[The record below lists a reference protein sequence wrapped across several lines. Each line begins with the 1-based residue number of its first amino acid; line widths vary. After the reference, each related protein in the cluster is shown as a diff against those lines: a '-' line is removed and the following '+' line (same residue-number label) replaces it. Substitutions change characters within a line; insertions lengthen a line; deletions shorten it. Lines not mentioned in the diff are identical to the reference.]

1 MEYVTPETKLSKES
15 RMYLSPPDTSQ
26 LEVEAIT
33 NIILKHGI
41 GPSGENIS
49 IFEQEIAQYCHSKF
63 GVALSSG
70 TSALHLGLL
79 ALGVKAGDEVVVP
92 TLTFGATAF
101 AVDYIGAKPIFLD
114 VENQSWNLDPEL
126 LEKFLQERS
135 KSGNLPK
142 VIITV
147 DLFGRVCNYD
157 SILNIAKHYEIPI
170 LADAAEALGAQYKGS
185 NSGNFGE
192 VNVLSFNGNKIITTS
207 GGGMILTENL
217 EIANKIRYW
226 SNQSREQ
233 LPWYEHNE
241 IGYNYRMSNL
251 LATLG
256 RAQLSRLPEL
266 IKRRR
271 RNRDLYLQALG
282 SVSGLSVQLDPP
294 WGNSNAWLTTIT
306 LDSKLFPGAPKRI
319 REKLELSNIESRP
332 VWKPLHLQPVYKS
345 AKKYLSGY
353 ADQIYSEG
361 LCLPSG
367 STMSDEDVQ
376 RVSNLILSSIK
387 NVQ

>member
-1 MEYVTPETKLSKES
+1 MEYVTPETKLSQES

-26 LEVEAIT
+26 LEVDALT
-33 NIILKHGI
+33 NTVLKYGI
-41 GPSGENIS
+41 GPSGKNIS

-70 TSALHLGLL
+70 TSALHLGLM
-79 ALGVKAGDEVVVP
+79 ALGVKAGDEVAVP

-101 AVDYIGAKPIFLD
+101 AVDYIGAKPVFLD
-114 VENQSWNLDPEL
+114 VENQSWNLDSEL

-135 KSGNLPK
+135 KTGNLPK
-142 VIITV
+142 AIITV
-147 DLFGRVCNYD
+147 DLFGRVCNYE
-157 SILNIAKHYEIPI
+157 SILKIAKQYDIPI
-170 LADAAEALGAQYKGS
+170 LADAAEALGAQYKGR
-185 NSGNFGE
+185 NSGNFGK

-207 GGGMILTENL
+207 GGGMVLTDDL
-217 EIANKIRYW
+217 EIANKVRYW
-226 SNQSREQ
+226 ANQSREQ

-271 RNRDLYLQALG
+271 RNRDLYSQALG

-306 LDSKLFPGAPKRI
+306 LDSKLFPDAPKRI

-332 VWKPLHLQPVYKS
+332 VWKPLHLQPVYRD
-345 AKKYLSGY
+345 AKKYLSGN
-353 ADQIYSEG
+353 ADRIYIEG

-367 STMSDEDVQ
+367 STMSDEDVE

>member
-1 MEYVTPETKLSKES
+1 MEYVTAETKISQDG
-15 RMYLSPPDTSQ
+15 RIYLSPPDTSQ
-26 LEVEAIT
+26 VEVDAIT
-33 NIILKHGI
+33 NTILKHGI
-41 GPSGENIS
+41 GPSGKNIA
-49 IFEQEIAQYCHSKF
+49 IFEQEIAEYCHSKF

-70 TSALHLGLL
+70 TSALHLALL
-79 ALGVKAGDEVVVP
+79 ALGVKVGDEVVVP

-101 AVDYIGAKPIFLD
+101 AVDYTGAKPVFLD

-126 LEKFLQERS
+126 LETFLQERS

-147 DLFGRVCNYD
+147 DLFGKVCNYD
-157 SILNIAKHYEIPI
+157 ALLKIAKRYEIPV

-185 NSGNFGE
+185 NSGNFGK

-207 GGGMILTENL
+207 GGGMVLTDDL
-217 EIANKIRYW
+217 EIANKVRYW

-251 LATLG
+251 LASLG
-256 RAQLSRLPEL
+256 MAQLSRLPEL

-271 RNRDLYLQALG
+271 RNRDLYSQALG
-282 SVSGLSVQLDPP
+282 TVSGLSVQLDPP

-306 LDSKLFPGAPKRI
+306 FDSKLFPGAPKRI
-319 REKLELSNIESRP
+319 REKLEVSNVESRP
-332 VWKPLHLQPVYKS
+332 IWKPLHLQPVYVGS
-345 AKKYLSGY
+345 QRYLSGN
-353 ADQIYSEG
+353 AERIYSEG

-367 STMSDEDVQ
+367 STMSDEDVA
-376 RVSNLILSSIK
+376 RVSNLILNSIK

>member
-1 MEYVTPETKLSKES
+1 MTPDAKPTQVS

-26 LEVEAIT
+26 LEVDAIT
-33 NIILKHGI
+33 NTILKHGI

-142 VIITV
+142 VITTV

-185 NSGNFGE
+185 NSGNFGK

-226 SNQSREQ
+226 ANQSREQ

-256 RAQLSRLPEL
+256 RAQLSRLP
-266 IKRRR
+266 
-271 RNRDLYLQALG
+271 
-282 SVSGLSVQLDPP
+282 
-294 WGNSNAWLTTIT
+294 
-306 LDSKLFPGAPKRI
+306 
-319 REKLELSNIESRP
+319 
-332 VWKPLHLQPVYKS
+332 
-345 AKKYLSGY
+345 
-353 ADQIYSEG
+353 
-361 LCLPSG
+361 
-367 STMSDEDVQ
+367 
-376 RVSNLILSSIK
+376 
-387 NVQ
+387 

>member
-1 MEYVTPETKLSKES
+1 MEYVTPETKPTQES
-15 RMYLSPPDTSQ
+15 RMYLSPPDTTQ
-26 LEVEAIT
+26 LEIDAIT
-33 NIILKHGI
+33 NTILKHGI
-41 GPSGENIS
+41 GPSGGNIS
-49 IFEQEIAQYCHSKF
+49 IFEQEIAEYCHSKF

-79 ALGVKAGDEVVVP
+79 ALGVTRGDEVVVP

-114 VENQSWNLDPEL
+114 VENQSWNLDPEI

-147 DLFGRVCNYD
+147 DLFGRVCDYA
-157 SILNIAKHYEIPI
+157 SLLKIAQQYEIPV
-170 LADAAEALGAQYKGS
+170 LADAAEALGAQYKGE
-185 NSGNFGE
+185 NSGNFGK

-207 GGGMILTENL
+207 GGGMVLTEDL
-217 EIANKIRYW
+217 EIANKVRYW
-226 SNQSREQ
+226 ANQSREQ

-256 RAQLSRLPEL
+256 RTQLSRLPEL

-271 RNRDLYLQALG
+271 RNRDLYSQALG
-282 SVSGLSVQLDPP
+282 SISGLSVQLDPP

-332 VWKPLHLQPVYKS
+332 VWKPLHLQPVYTN
-345 AKKYLSGY
+345 AKRYLSGN
-353 ADQIYSEG
+353 AEQIYSEG

-367 STMSDEDVQ
+367 STMCDEDVE
-376 RVSNLILSSIK
+376 RVSNLILNSIK
-387 NVQ
+387 NVK

>member
-1 MEYVTPETKLSKES
+1 MEYVSPETKPTQES
-15 RMYLSPPDTSQ
+15 RMYLSPPDTTQ
-26 LEVEAIT
+26 LEIDAIT
-33 NIILKHGI
+33 NTILKHGI

-49 IFEQEIAQYCHSKF
+49 IFEQEVAKYCHSKF

-70 TSALHLGLL
+70 TSALHLSLL

-126 LEKFLQERS
+126 LEKLLQERS

-157 SILNIAKHYEIPI
+157 SLLEIAEQYEIPV
-170 LADAAEALGAQYKGS
+170 LADAAEALGAQYKGE
-185 NSGNFGE
+185 NSGNFGK

-207 GGGMILTENL
+207 GGGMILTDDS
-217 EIANKIRYW
+217 EIANKVRYW
-226 SNQSREQ
+226 ANQSREQ
-233 LPWYEHNE
+233 LPWYEHKE

-256 RAQLSRLPEL
+256 SAQLSRLPEL

-271 RNRDLYLQALG
+271 QNRDLYLQALG
-282 SVSGLSVQLDPP
+282 SVSGLSVHLDPP

-306 LDSKLFPGAPKRI
+306 LDSKFFPDAPKRI

-332 VWKPLHLQPVYKS
+332 IWKPLHLQPVYVS
-345 AKKYLSGY
+345 AQRYLSGN
-353 ADQIYSEG
+353 AERIYNEG

-367 STMSDEDVQ
+367 STMSDEDVE
-376 RVSNLILSSIK
+376 RVSNLILSSIT

>member
-26 LEVEAIT
+26 LEVETIT

-49 IFEQEIAQYCHSKF
+49 IFEQEIAKYCHSKF

-79 ALGVKAGDEVVVP
+79 ALGVKSGDEVVVP

-135 KSGNLPK
+135 KSGNLPR

-147 DLFGRVCNYD
+147 DLFGRVCNYE
-157 SILNIAKHYEIPI
+157 SILKIAKQYEIPI

-185 NSGNFGE
+185 NSGNFGK
-192 VNVLSFNGNKIITTS
+192 VNALSFNGNKIITTS
-207 GGGMILTENL
+207 GGGMVLTDNL

-226 SNQSREQ
+226 ANQSREQ
-233 LPWYEHNE
+233 LPWYEHHE

-251 LATLG
+251 LATIG

-306 LDSKLFPGAPKRI
+306 LDSKLFPDAPKRI

-332 VWKPLHLQPVYKS
+332 VWKPLHLQPVYRD
-345 AKKYLSGY
+345 AKKYLSGN
-353 ADQIYSEG
+353 ADRIYSEG

-367 STMSDEDVQ
+367 STMSDEDVE

>member
-1 MEYVTPETKLSKES
+1 MEYVTSDAKLSQES
-15 RMYLSPPDTSQ
+15 RVYLSPPDTSK
-26 LEVEAIT
+26 LEIDAIT
-33 NIILKHGI
+33 NTILKHGI

-49 IFEQEIAQYCHSKF
+49 IFEQEIAQYCHSKV

-70 TSALHLGLL
+70 SSALHLGLL

-101 AVDYIGAKPIFLD
+101 AVNYIDAKPVFLD

-147 DLFGRVCNYD
+147 DLFGRVCNYE
-157 SILNIAKHYEIPI
+157 SILKIAKQYEIPI

-185 NSGNFGE
+185 NSGNFGK
-192 VNVLSFNGNKIITTS
+192 VNVISFNGNKIITTS
-207 GGGMILTENL
+207 GGGMVLTDDL
-217 EIANKIRYW
+217 EIANKVRYW
-226 SNQSREQ
+226 ANQSREQ

-271 RNRDLYLQALG
+271 RNRDLYSQALG

-306 LDSKLFPGAPKRI
+306 LDSKLFPDAPKRI

-332 VWKPLHLQPVYKS
+332 VWKPLHLQPVY
-345 AKKYLSGY
+345 AHAERYLSGN
-353 ADQIYSEG
+353 AERIYSEG

-367 STMSDEDVQ
+367 STMSDEDVK
-376 RVSNLILSSIK
+376 RVSNLILKSTK

>member
-1 MEYVTPETKLSKES
+1 MEYVTTETRPTQES
-15 RMYLSPPDTSQ
+15 RVYLSPPDTTQ
-26 LEVEAIT
+26 LEVDAIT
-33 NIILKHGI
+33 NTILKYGI
-41 GPSGENIS
+41 GPSGKNIA
-49 IFEQEIAQYCHSKF
+49 IFEQEIAEYCHSKF

-114 VENQSWNLDPEL
+114 VENQSWNLDPEI

-147 DLFGRVCNYD
+147 DLFGKVCNYD
-157 SILNIAKHYEIPI
+157 SLLKIANQYEIPV

-185 NSGNFGE
+185 NSGNFGK

-207 GGGMILTENL
+207 GGGMILTDDL
-217 EIANKIRYW
+217 EIANKVRYW
-226 SNQSREQ
+226 ANQSREQ

-241 IGYNYRMSNL
+241 IGYNYRMSNI

-256 RAQLSRLPEL
+256 RAQLSRLPKL

-282 SVSGLSVQLDPP
+282 SVPGLSVQLDPP
-294 WGNSNAWLTTIT
+294 WGDSNAWLTTIT
-306 LDSKLFPGAPKRI
+306 LDSKLFPNAPKII
-319 REKLELSNIESRP
+319 REKLEFSNVESRP
-332 VWKPLHLQPVYKS
+332 IWKPLHLQPIYVD
-345 AKKYLSGY
+345 AQRYLSGN
-353 ADQIYSEG
+353 ADRIYDEG

-367 STMSDEDVQ
+367 STMSDEDVA
-376 RVSNLILSSIK
+376 RVSNLILSIIQ
-387 NVQ
+387 NDQ

>member
-1 MEYVTPETKLSKES
+1 MEYVTAETKISQDG
-15 RMYLSPPDTSQ
+15 RIYLSPPDTSQ
-26 LEVEAIT
+26 VEVDAIT
-33 NIILKHGI
+33 NTILKHGI
-41 GPSGENIS
+41 GPSGENIA
-49 IFEQEIAQYCHSKF
+49 IFEQEIAEYCHSKF

-101 AVDYIGAKPIFLD
+101 AVGYTGAKPVFLD

-135 KSGNLPK
+135 ISGNLPK
-142 VIITV
+142 AIITV

-157 SILNIAKHYEIPI
+157 SILKIAKQYEIPV
-170 LADAAEALGAQYKGS
+170 LADAAEALGAKYKGS
-185 NSGNFGE
+185 NSGNFGK

-207 GGGMILTENL
+207 GGGMVLTDDL
-217 EIANKIRYW
+217 EIANKVRYW
-226 SNQSREQ
+226 ANQSREQ

-256 RAQLSRLPEL
+256 LAQLSRLPEL

-282 SVSGLSVQLDPP
+282 SVPGLSVQLDPT

-306 LDSKLFPGAPKRI
+306 LDSKLFPDAPKII

-332 VWKPLHLQPVYKS
+332 VWKPLHLQPVYVN
-345 AKKYLSGY
+345 AERCLSGN
-353 ADQIYSEG
+353 AERIYSEG

-367 STMSDEDVQ
+367 STMSEEDVK
-376 RVSNLILSSIK
+376 RVSNLILNSIK

>member
-1 MEYVTPETKLSKES
+1 MEYVTPDSRPTQES

-26 LEVEAIT
+26 LEVDAIT
-33 NIILKHGI
+33 NTILKHGI

-49 IFEQEIAQYCHSKF
+49 IFEQEIAKYCHSKV

-101 AVDYIGAKPIFLD
+101 AVDYIGAKPVFLD

-157 SILNIAKHYEIPI
+157 SILKIAKQYEIPI
-170 LADAAEALGAQYKGS
+170 LADAAEALGAQYKGN
-185 NSGNFGE
+185 NSGNFGK

-207 GGGMILTENL
+207 GGGMVLTDDL
-217 EIANKIRYW
+217 EIANKVRYW
-226 SNQSREQ
+226 ANQSREQ
-233 LPWYEHNE
+233 LPWYEHHE

-256 RAQLSRLPEL
+256 RAQLSRLPKL

-271 RNRDLYLQALG
+271 RNRDLYSQALG
-282 SVSGLSVQLDPP
+282 SVSGLRVQLDPP

-306 LDSKLFPGAPKRI
+306 LDSELFPDAPKRI

-332 VWKPLHLQPVYKS
+332 VWKPLHLQPVYVN
-345 AKKYLSGY
+345 AERYLSGN
-353 ADQIYSEG
+353 AERIYSEG

>member
-1 MEYVTPETKLSKES
+1 MEYVTQDAKPTQES
-15 RMYLSPPDTSQ
+15 RMYLSPPDTTQ
-26 LEVEAIT
+26 LEIDAIT
-33 NIILKHGI
+33 NTILKHGI
-41 GPSGENIS
+41 GSSGKNIS
-49 IFEQEIAQYCHSKF
+49 IFEQEIAQYCRSKV

-101 AVDYIGAKPIFLD
+101 AVDYIGAKPVFLD
-114 VENQSWNLDPEL
+114 VENQSWNLDPVL

-157 SILNIAKHYEIPI
+157 SILNIAKQYGIQI
-170 LADAAEALGAQYKGS
+170 LADSAEALGAQYKGR
-185 NSGNFGE
+185 NSGNFGK

-207 GGGMILTENL
+207 GGGMVLTDDL
-217 EIANKIRYW
+217 EIANKVRYW
-226 SNQSREQ
+226 ANQSREQ

-251 LATLG
+251 LATIG

-271 RNRDLYLQALG
+271 RNRDLYSQALG

-306 LDSKLFPGAPKRI
+306 LDSKLFPDAPKRI
-319 REKLELSNIESRP
+319 RENLELSNIESRP
-332 VWKPLHLQPVYKS
+332 VWKPLHLQPVYKN
-345 AKKYLSGY
+345 AKKYLSGN
-353 ADQIYSEG
+353 ADRIYSEG

-367 STMSDEDVQ
+367 STMSDEDVE
-376 RVSNLILSSIK
+376 RVSNLILSCIK